1 MTYLNSIADQ
11 QAQPT
16 QNTEADITHFLEYA
30 ANNTTAVDQFKAS
43 DMVLHIDIYVSY
55 LSKPQPCSLTWGN
68 YYLRSLPTDP
78 KKLHTSHPQKMDQ
91 STQKA

>member
-30 ANNTTAVDQFKAS
+30 ANNTTAVAQFKAS
-43 DMVLHIDIYVSY
+43 DMVLHIASDASY
-55 LSKPQPCSLTWGN
+55 LYKPWARSCTVG
-68 YYLRSLPTDP
+68 YY
-78 KKLHTSHPQKMDQ
+78 
-91 STQKA
+91 